1 MKNQR
6 ILAATAT
13 SPARDHELANYLHTL
28 AGLLD
33 LEMYARARQFVAELS
48 GELAPQRAPEPE
60 PPRERPSEPLLRAL
74 LAGKRAA
81 AAERG
86 VTLRIADRPPPPS
99 RPAVDPRDL
108 VTVLGNLIDNAVD
121 AAAAH
126 PAASRTAAPHSAAK
140 PFAEVGMWSEPG
152 ATVLSVADNGPG
164 VPAAL
169 RTAVFREGWSTK
181 KAPPH
186 RGRGVGLTLVDG
198 VARRYGGSVRLGERP
213 GGGAVFT
220 VRLPRNLPVA
230 AGAAP

>member
-6 ILAATAT
+6 ILAATPT
-13 SPARDHELANYLHTL
+13 ARDHELANCLHTL

-48 GELAPQRAPEPE
+48 GDPVPERDRAPEPHL
-60 PPRERPSEPLLRAL
+60 PQGRRPEPLLRAL

-86 VTLRIADRPPPPS
+86 VTLRLADRPPPS
-99 RPAVDPRDL
+99 RPAVASRDL

-126 PAASRTAAPHSAAK
+126 PAAK
-140 PFAEVGMWSEPG
+140 PFAEVGMWAEPG

-164 VPAAL
+164 VPTAL
-169 RTAVFREGWSTK
+169 RAAVFRDGWSTK

-186 RGRGVGLTLVDG
+186 RGRGVGLTLVHG
-198 VARRYGGSVRLGERP
+198 VARRYGGSVRLTERP

-220 VRLPRNLPVA
+220 VRLPKNPPVA
-230 AGAAP
+230 AGVAP

>member
-6 ILAATAT
+6 ILDATPSAHE
-13 SPARDHELANYLHTL
+13 HELANYLHTL

-48 GELAPQRAPEPE
+48 GHPVPERDRAPSPR
-60 PPRERPSEPLLRAL
+60 PPRERRPDEPLLHAL

-86 VTLRIADRPPPPS
+86 VTLRLADSRPPA
-99 RPAVDPRDL
+99 RPAVASRDL

-126 PAASRTAAPHSAAK
+126 PAAK
-140 PFAEVGMWSEPG
+140 PFAEVGMWAEPG

-164 VPAAL
+164 VPTAL

-186 RGRGVGLTLVDG
+186 RGRGVGLALVDG
-198 VARRYGGSVRLGERP
+198 VARRYGGSVRLTERP

-220 VRLPRNLPVA
+220 VRLPRNPPVA

>member
-6 ILAATAT
+6 ILDAT
-13 SPARDHELANYLHTL
+13 PWARDHELANYLHTL

-48 GELAPQRAPEPE
+48 GHPAPERDPA
-60 PPRERPSEPLLRAL
+60 PDPRPAPARERRTEPLLHAL

-86 VTLRIADRPPPPS
+86 VTLRLADKPSPS
-99 RPAVDPRDL
+99 RPAVAPRDL

-126 PAASRTAAPHSAAK
+126 PAAK
-140 PFAEVGMWSEPG
+140 PFAEVGMWAEPG

-164 VPAAL
+164 VPTAL

-181 KAPPH
+181 QAPPH
-186 RGRGVGLTLVDG
+186 RGRGVGLALVDG
-198 VARRYGGSVRLGERP
+198 VARRYGGSVRLTERP

-220 VRLPRNLPVA
+220 VRLPRDPVA
-230 AGAAP
+230 TAGAAP

>member
-6 ILAATAT
+6 ILAAT

-33 LEMYARARQFVAELS
+33 LEMYALARQFVAELS
-48 GELAPQRAPEPE
+48 GDLARVRQRAPRSE
-60 PPRERPSEPLLRAL
+60 PPRERPSEPLLHAL

-86 VTLRIADRPPPPS
+86 VTLRLADKPPPS

-108 VTVLGNLIDNAVD
+108 VTVLGNLIDNAVE
-121 AAAAH
+121 AAAEH
-126 PAASRTAAPHSAAK
+126 PAAEHPAAK
-140 PFAEVGMWSEPG
+140 PFAEVGMWSEAD

-169 RTAVFREGWSTK
+169 RDAVFLDGWSTK
-181 KAPPH
+181 EAPSH

-198 VARRYGGSVRLGERP
+198 VARRYGGSVRLAERP

-220 VRLPRNLPVA
+220 VRLPRDPSMTAGVA
-230 AGAAP
+230 L